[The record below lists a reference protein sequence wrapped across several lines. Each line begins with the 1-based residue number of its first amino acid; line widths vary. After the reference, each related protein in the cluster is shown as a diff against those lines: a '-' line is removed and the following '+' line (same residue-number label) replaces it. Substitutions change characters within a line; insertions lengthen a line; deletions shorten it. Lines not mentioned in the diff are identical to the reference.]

1 MCEGCI
7 YFISYGK
14 IFEKG
19 FCKKY
24 LEEKDTKD
32 TCFDEQEKETT
43 SDQIYNTFTRGSYE

>member
-1 MCEGCI
+1 MCGNCI

-14 IFEKG
+14 IFDKG

-24 LEEKDTKD
+24 LEEKENND

-43 SDQIYNTFTRGSYE
+43 TEKIYNTFTGGSYE